1 MLTVRLRIKTNGDQ
15 SAIVSMVKVDDSPV
29 HSAGK
34 ACVLTLKAS
43 AVKNVSAG
51 KGFGLSPKTE
61 APKRLDA
68 LIEKSA
74 ELSKC
79 ATHLPYRKRADRRV
93 GGSRH

>member
-1 MLTVRLRIKTNGDQ
+1 
-15 SAIVSMVKVDDSPV
+15 MVKVDNNPV

-43 AVKNVSAG
+43 AVKNISAG
-51 KGFGLSPKTE
+51 KRFGLSPKTE

-79 ATHLPYRKRADRRV
+79 ATHLPYRKGLIEEWEDHVIRERV
-93 GGSRH
+93 PGYKAALA